1 MPEPALPEYLST
13 PYSAKPWQR
22 GGTLIAEDVQ
32 DLEDHRRKVLD
43 PHWYRPDGCPRCSGF
58 LIGHGCRSRILRD
71 QPDSA
76 GEEIRRYRCPP
87 CHAVWQVLPAFL
99 ARHLHRTWGAIQS
112 RLVAAGALEKT
123 GAEWRVRCK
132 PTTLHRW
139 LSRLTAVATVLT
151 QALAE
156 SGGAVAAAVADLGSQ
171 SSRGELIEALARA
184 DLVDKHHKAGQ
195 LACWVHRLVPGIRVM

>member
-1 MPEPALPEYLST
+1 MLEPALPEYLST

-43 PHWYRPDGCPRCSGF
+43 PNWYRPDGCPRCSGF
-58 LIGHGCRSRILRD
+58 LIGHGCRFRILRD

-76 GEEIRRYRCPP
+76 GEEIRRYRCLL
-87 CHAVWQVLPAFL
+87 CRAVWQVLPAFL

-123 GAEWRVRCK
+123 GAEWRVRGK

-156 SGGAVAAAVADLGSQ
+156 SGGAAAAVVADLGSQ
-171 SSRGELIEALARA
+171 CSRGELVEALARA
-184 DLVDKHHKAGQ
+184 GLVDKRHKAGQ
-195 LACWVHRLVPGIRVM
+195 LASWVHRLVPGIRVM